1 MQKMLSDLPMMVWA
15 LGYTSMFFPLFC
27 ITESIP
33 LSMLLAI
40 FFTAASGVTGRK
52 LAEWNIERMERQEKV
67 RKAG

>member
-1 MQKMLSDLPMMVWA
+1 MERKLSDVPMMVWA

-33 LSMLLAI
+33 LSMMLAI
-40 FFTAASGVTGRK
+40 FFTAMSGIAGFKT
-52 LAEWNIERMERQEKV
+52 AEWQIKREEKA